1 MSNVEFVRMT
11 VTTRTLTFL
20 VLLGASVYLSVVQA
34 IGPVQGGASQAAIL
48 PSPAAAG
55 TGAALFRE
63 RCAECHGAD
72 AKGERGPSL
81 TGLWTGDANG
91 TSDDRVFQTIR
102 VGVPGS
108 IMPPSQAP
116 DEEIR
121 AIVAY
126 LRSLGMVGSGG
137 GSSGNAANGERIFWS
152 TCGSCHQV
160 KGRGGHL
167 GPDLSRIA
175 STQPREALAKSIRDA
190 SATMTT
196 GYEPFTLTTRNGQQ
210 IRGARKSEDVFS
222 IQIMDTQERL
232 QGYLKADLRDVTRE
246 RKSLMPDFGSETLN
260 DRDLDDLLAFLST
273 LRSDD
278 SARRGR
284 P

>member
-1 MSNVEFVRMT
+1 M
-11 VTTRTLTFL
+11 TLTTHILIIL
-20 VLLGASVYLSVVQA
+20 VVLGAAFQLSVVQA
-34 IGPVQGGASQAAIL
+34 IGPVPGGASQAVVLRA
-48 PSPAAAG
+48 PAAAG
-55 TGAALFRE
+55 AGAALFRE

-72 AKGERGPSL
+72 AKGERGPNL

-126 LRSLGMVGSGG
+126 LRSLGTAGPSGS
-137 GSSGNAANGERIFWS
+137 SSGNSANGERIFWS
-152 TCGSCHQV
+152 TCGTCHQV

-167 GPDLSRIA
+167 GPELTRIA
-175 STQPREALAKSIRDA
+175 STQPREVLAKSIRDA
-190 SATMTT
+190 SATITT

-210 IRGARKSEDVFS
+210 IRGVRKSEDVFS
-222 IQIMDTQERL
+222 IQIMDTHERL